1 MSLALHP
8 NPGPSPPIVHD
19 HFLSPQIGG
28 GFYDAGIQVEAKLNL
43 CWISYF
49 RVPHDTS
56 YFYLIRTLRS
66 ICSNAGAIRP
76 KSLSGEMKIRYR
88 KELSRPCRVTSQS
101 RSLMEPFCPC
111 TGESPTRY
119 TDLPGTRF
127 IRTFLASPSTR
138 KPGFD
143 RRKESSKSRVV

>member
-1 MSLALHP
+1 MCHRDSMVTRSSSRL
-8 NPGPSPPIVHD
+8 PSSFGLPRAMAPR
-19 HFLSPQIGG
+19 FFGKPC
-28 GFYDAGIQVEAKLNL
+28 LNFDNY
-43 CWISYF
+43 I

-127 IRTFLASPSTR
+127 IRTSLASPSTR